1 MSERITYRIAEKF
14 LASIRELSDKEL
26 NMALAEARS
35 MNTTNSWWIA
45 YRLQP
50 VFIEVMENEMKL
62 RDENAK
68 AEASK

>member
-1 MSERITYRIAEKF
+1 MSEIYKITEVFVEAIQK
-14 LASIRELSDKEL
+14 LTDKEL

-62 RDENAK
+62 RDEAAKLK
-68 AEASK
+68 AEDK

>member
-26 NMALAEARS
+26 NMALADARS
-35 MNTTNSWWIA
+35 YTTTNCWWVA
-45 YRLQP
+45 FRLQTAL
-50 VFIEVMENEMKL
+50 IEVMENEMKL